1 MQNKEICLKMSN
13 CYEGNESLLRKI
25 ELLEVYKLSKLLL
38 ESLNSCQIFN
48 LPRVPLYLGLK
59 FICIFSRLSKCANPI
74 SYEMCNSANLF
85 VENKVNII
93 KAIFAKIYKQLS
105 ISPLVK
111 WGYQSEERIIPNRV
125 DFLIIT
131 KTIISEYI

>member
-38 ESLNSCQIFN
+38 ESLNSCQIFS

-59 FICIFSRLSKCANPI
+59 MYCIFSCLSECANPI

-93 KAIFAKIYKQLS
+93 KGIFAKIYKQLS

-111 WGYQSEERIIPNRV
+111 WGNRV
-125 DFLIIT
+125 KRESFQI
-131 KTIISEYI
+131 E